1 MDLQD
6 KTVKCRD
13 CNTDFIF
20 TVGEQEFYRQKG
32 FDHSPTRCKNCRE
45 TRKSGGG
52 GGGGGGYGGGGGGGG
67 GSREMYT
74 ATCSSCGASTQVP
87 FNPSPGKPVY
97 CRDCYQA
104 RKR

>member
-1 MDLQD
+1 MELQD
-6 KTVKCRD
+6 KVIKCRD
-13 CNTDFIF
+13 CGNEFTF

-32 FDHSPTRCKNCRE
+32 FEHAPTRCKNCRE
-45 TRKSGGG
+45 NRKPGSGGG
-52 GGGGGGYGGGGGGGG
+52 GGGGGMSSGN
-67 GSREMYT
+67 REMFS
-74 ATCSSCGASTQVP
+74 AVCSSCGAETQVP

>member
-6 KTVKCRD
+6 KVLKCRD
-13 CNTDFIF
+13 CGTEFTF

-32 FDHSPTRCKNCRE
+32 FEHAPTRCKNCRE
-45 TRKSGGG
+45 NRKTGGGSQGGG
-52 GGGGGGYGGGGGGGG
+52 GGGN
-67 GSREMYT
+67 RELYS
-74 ATCSSCGASTQVP
+74 AVCSNCGAETQVP